1 MKPSNNAIT
10 KKSNNTIMKKT
21 FLLLVLFAVG
31 ISAFAQ
37 TNDQYEAAMKKNVSI
52 FDTSE
57 NLFVLE
63 TLSNNFDRIASV
75 TKDQWLPYYYAS
87 LARVRTAFMQQDKS
101 KIDPIIDQAEALEKK
116 AAALNPDQAE
126 ILCLKSLIASAR
138 IAVDPQT
145 RGMQYG
151 PEAGQLLQQAQSIAP
166 NNPRIT
172 LLLGQNAFYT
182 PAQWGGGKDKA
193 KPLLEKAIQ
202 QFSTFKPATD
212 ISPNWGKG
220 LAEYLLAECNK

>member
-1 MKPSNNAIT
+1 
-10 KKSNNTIMKKT
+10 MKKVSV
-21 FLLLVLFAVG
+21 LLILLTTGLSV
-31 ISAFAQ
+31 FAQ
-37 TNDQYEAAMKKNVSI
+37 SNDQYEAAMKKNVSI
-52 FDTSE
+52 LDTTE
-57 NLFVLE
+57 NLFELE
-63 TLSNNFDRIASV
+63 TVANNFERIASV
-75 TKDQWLPYYYAS
+75 TNNQWLPYYYAS
-87 LARVRTAFMQQDKS
+87 LARVRTAFMQKDKS
-101 KIDPIIDQAEALEKK
+101 KIDPIVDEAEALEKK
-116 AAALNPDQAE
+116 ADALNPDQAE

-166 NNPRIT
+166 NNPRVT
-172 LLLGQNAFYT
+172 LLLGQSAFYT

-212 ISPNWGKG
+212 LSPNWGKG
-220 LAEYLLAECNK
+220 LAEYLLAQCNK

>member
-1 MKPSNNAIT
+1 
-10 KKSNNTIMKKT
+10 MKKVS
-21 FLLLVLFAVG
+21 LLLILLAAG

-37 TNDQYEAAMKKNVSI
+37 GNAQYEAAMKKNISI
-52 FDTSE
+52 LDTTE
-57 NLFVLE
+57 NLFELE
-63 TLSNNFDRIASV
+63 TVANNFERIASV

-101 KIDPIIDQAEALEKK
+101 KIDPIVDHAETLEKK
-116 AAALNPDQAE
+116 AETLNPDKAE
-126 ILCLKSLIASAR
+126 ILCLQSMIASAR

-151 PEAGQLLQQAQSIAP
+151 PEAAAFLQQAQSISP
-166 NNPRIT
+166 DNPRVM

-193 KPLLEKAIQ
+193 KPLLQTALK
-202 QFSTFKPATD
+202 QFSTFRPSTAL
-212 ISPNWGKG
+212 SPNWGKG
-220 LAEYLLAECNK
+220 LAEYLLAQCNK